1 MSVWSTAMPGVAGC
15 GDRFTAPHT
24 RLGLLL
30 RACLLTRRSTTGGG
44 GGEGISAERHPAAI
58 TLGPRDGHQTNHRN
72 RLRDCNFGVSC
83 HGDIEYFAA
92 GVIQREDLGAYIGIP
107 VAVSTFGAPVSK
119 FSRGSGAR
127 VTIKRV
133 PDVSILK
140 RIVLLVLS

>member
-1 MSVWSTAMPGVAGC
+1 MLEPQTYAVLMLIGFFV
-15 GDRFTAPHT
+15 
-24 RLGLLL
+24 LLM
-30 RACLLTRRSTTGGG
+30 
-44 GGEGISAERHPAAI
+44 
-58 TLGPRDGHQTNHRN
+58 
-72 RLRDCNFGVSC
+72 
-83 HGDIEYFAA
+83 
-92 GVIQREDLGAYIGIP
+92 IGIP

>member
-1 MSVWSTAMPGVAGC
+1 M
-15 GDRFTAPHT
+15 
-24 RLGLLL
+24 
-30 RACLLTRRSTTGGG
+30 
-44 GGEGISAERHPAAI
+44 
-58 TLGPRDGHQTNHRN
+58 
-72 RLRDCNFGVSC
+72 
-83 HGDIEYFAA
+83 
-92 GVIQREDLGAYIGIP
+92 AYIGIP